1 MQVELTK
8 KAARQLDQINEPY
21 YSLSIVEPILAHF
34 ADEPLVIETN
44 LTAEEKADIEEGRK
58 LRQEHPEEFI
68 SLDNRM
74 KKTRETEID
83 DLQNILEKIKGKT
96 P

>member
-44 LTAEEKADIEEGRK
+44 LSPLRK
-58 LRQEHPEEFI
+58 GELNQTNCGMKG
-68 SLDNRM
+68 SL
-74 KKTRETEID
+74 
-83 DLQNILEKIKGKT
+83 
-96 P
+96 